1 MLHSIELNEIHVLGL
16 QSFRTFLHFKG
27 NARALIERAVSTG
40 RDRGEV
46 HEDIFSILS
55 LDKSKSL
62 RGVKPLHCSC
72 FFQNDSFYF
81 YKCCANVSI
90 DDGGTGEESK
100 TRKPVQRNS
109 KDVQVQ
115 LRFSLALQPSVW
127 GRRFRLPTKPSA
139 SSASYLPFPVSLIDC
154 GEPAALSA
162 IATDALRLPL
172 AEGLNVTE
180 MLHFPPA
187 ATEVPQVFV

>member
-1 MLHSIELNEIHVLGL
+1 MLHSNLNEIHVLGL
-16 QSFRTFLHFKG
+16 QSFRTLLHFKG

-115 LRFSLALQPSVW
+115 LRFSLALPGGSRCSPWSQESEVRSQEFSGRAHAWRKW
-127 GRRFRLPTKPSA
+127 GIGCQRSAAVTGEGHGCEGRL
-139 SSASYLPFPVSLIDC
+139 LL
-154 GEPAALSA
+154 
-162 IATDALRLPL
+162 
-172 AEGLNVTE
+172 
-180 MLHFPPA
+180 
-187 ATEVPQVFV
+187 